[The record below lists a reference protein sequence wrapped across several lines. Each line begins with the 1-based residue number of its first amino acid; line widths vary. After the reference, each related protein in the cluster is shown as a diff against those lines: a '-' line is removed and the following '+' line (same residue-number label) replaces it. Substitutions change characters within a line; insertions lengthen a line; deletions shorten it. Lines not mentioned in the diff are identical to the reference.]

1 MQKKIKLSLVACLL
15 TTAAA
20 ANSDQNDLGT
30 ITVTSA
36 TKSEQSIKD
45 VTSSVE
51 VLTAQELEEKHVTTV
66 AEALNLL
73 SGVSF
78 TSNGGIGSVVS
89 LNLRGAS
96 NNRILILID
105 GVKYKDH
112 SSIHGTDIAN
122 LMITDIKQIEVIK
135 GAQSGIWGAD
145 ASVGVIN
152 ILTKETQ
159 DGFSGSVILE
169 GGSFNTKKYGL
180 NLSNKNENFSISV
193 DAMKLTSDGFTS
205 KLPKGD
211 NIDQYEDDSYDNETY
226 NLKTNYFVTDD
237 ITIKLKLAKIDSLKE
252 YDSSGPDDD
261 TTKNDSESK
270 SYNLSYNQKY
280 NNHKFALKYDNT
292 NIKRDQIG
300 TTFGVKLTD
309 NTSENIEF
317 TDEISYNEK
326 DFILVGVGVSSDQM
340 DYTTFDNT
348 TSETENNSKF
358 AYITNS
364 NNFEQFIL
372 TQSLRYDDYDNF
384 SGQTT
389 GKIGG
394 KYNFNENLSLFTN
407 IGTSYSVPLLIKNI
421 NPWGAPNMDIK
432 PEESKSYDI
441 GFSYKGFKV
450 SYFYQ
455 EVTNLIDY
463 YDEDGYSGPIE
474 SIYKNLDGESVFKG
488 IEVEY
493 KKDILEDLL
502 FTVNYTSLSAK
513 DEDDKDLSKRA
524 KQNLKFGLDYY
535 GIKKLHLGINGEYVG
550 TRYEGA
556 NKTGE
561 QTGRYTIAN
570 FVTNYQ
576 VTEALNVYA
585 KVDNIT
591 DKEYQTIN
599 GYATSPRAYYAG
611 LKYSF

>member
-45 VTSSVE
+45 VTSSVD